1 MGDKPYFYS
10 FNNYLRDRFGERVH
24 RIGIDAGFSCPNL
37 DGSVSELGCVF
48 CNNRAFVKFAGKRKS
63 IEEQIEE
70 SMEFYRRRMGVR
82 KFIAYFQAFSSTYAD
97 VETLRRKFDVIR
109 KYPDIVGLFI
119 STRPD
124 CVDSRKISLIAGYNS
139 GYLVWIEYGLQTT
152 HDRLLRAVNRRHT
165 YEDFLCAYKKARA
178 AGINVGVH
186 MILGLPSQSRADMMA
201 DADRLAGLDIQGIKF
216 HVLHVLK
223 DSPLEDM
230 YNKREVPL
238 LSMEEYASLVC
249 DYLERIPAGVTVL
262 RLVSTA
268 VPEYLV
274 APAWINDKAAV
285 QNEIEK
291 EFKKKGTRQGCNAAQ
306 V

>member
-10 FNNYLRDRFGERVH
+10 FNNYLRDKFGERVH

-37 DGSVSELGCVF
+37 DGTVSDLGCVF
-48 CNNRAFVKFAGKRKS
+48 CNNRAFVKFAGQRKS
-63 IEEQIEE
+63 VEEQIEE
-70 SMEFYRRRMGVR
+70 SMAFYRRRMGVR
-82 KFIAYFQAFSSTYAD
+82 KFVAYFQAFSSTHAD

-124 CVDSRKISLIAGYNS
+124 CVDAHKISLIAGYQS
-139 GYLVWIEYGLQTT
+139 DYLVWIEYGLQTT
-152 HDRLLRAVNRRHT
+152 HDRLLRAVNRQHT
-165 YEDFLCAYKKARA
+165 FGDFLRAREMARA

-186 MILGLPSQSRADMMA
+186 MILGLPSQSRADMMI
-201 DADRLAGLDIQGIKF
+201 DADRLARLDIQGVKF

-223 DSPLEDM
+223 DSPLEEL
-230 YNKREVPL
+230 YNKREVEL

-268 VPEYLV
+268 APEYLV
-274 APAWINDKAAV
+274 APSWINDKAAV
-285 QNEIEK
+285 RNGIEK
-291 EFKKKGTRQGCNAAQ
+291 EFEKRGTRQGCNAAQ